1 MSEKLFTPCLR
12 RRIVMQSSDHR
23 AVAGLED
30 DFHHFI
36 VTIEHDG
43 HVVTDI
49 GAQALR
55 TPWTICGDAAK
66 MLPQFIGLKLSTAP
80 DINPDLIDY
89 HRHCTHQYDLAGLAI
104 AQAVRGG
111 TRQYDIEVEDSET
124 KIKTA
129 RLFRNGEL
137 YWEWQ
142 MNRSEFITPSRF
154 AGLNLRSIGP
164 WAKTNLDDDEREA
177 LMVLRRGFMIS
188 GGRHTPLDSLDDN
201 ASAIFSGMK
210 GACYAY
216 QADMLGKAKRNK
228 GTTHD
233 FTDTPNKLLPE
244 LHPQPLLFR

>member
-1 MSEKLFTPCLR
+1 MSNPVTPCLR

-55 TPWTICGDAAK
+55 TPWTICGDAAS
-66 MLPQFIGLKLSTAP
+66 MLPRFIGLKIATAP
-80 DINPDLIDY
+80 AIDPKLLDY
-89 HRHCTHQYDLAGLAI
+89 HRHCTHQYDLAALAI
-104 AQAVRGG
+104 AQAARVG
-111 TRQYDIEVEDSET
+111 TRQYDIEIPDSAT
-124 KIKTA
+124 KEKTA
-129 RLFRNGEL
+129 SLFRNGEL
-137 YWEWQ
+137 YWEWHLQ
-142 MNRSEFITPSRF
+142 RSEFIAPSRF
-154 AGLNLRSIGP
+154 AGLNLRSIGE
-164 WAKTNLDDDEREA
+164 WAKANLDDDEREA

-188 GGRHTPLDSLDDN
+188 GGRHTPLDQLDDN
-201 ASAIFSGMK
+201 ASDIFKGMA
-210 GACYAY
+210 GACFAY
-216 QADMLGKAKRNK
+216 QPEKLGKAKRNK

-233 FTDTPNKLLPE
+233 FTETPNKLLAE